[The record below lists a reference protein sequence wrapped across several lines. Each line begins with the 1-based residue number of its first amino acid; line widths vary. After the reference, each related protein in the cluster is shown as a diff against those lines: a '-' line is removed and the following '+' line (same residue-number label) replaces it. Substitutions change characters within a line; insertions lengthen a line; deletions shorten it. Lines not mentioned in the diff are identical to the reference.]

1 MCVCKSAAPIRCGGR
16 SDSLR
21 KFSDDFD
28 EPRTKANQM
37 RVIVALELTVE
48 EIAHLHLMQDE
59 DGEHPP
65 TDELITSI
73 VRSVIQDD
81 VEELRRRAA

>member
-1 MCVCKSAAPIRCGGR
+1 
-16 SDSLR
+16 
-21 KFSDDFD
+21 
-28 EPRTKANQM
+28 M
-37 RVIVALELTVE
+37 RVIVALDLTVE

-81 VEELRRRAA
+81 IEELRKRAA